1 MLQGIGASQG
11 YGIGKAV
18 IIEDINLDYSAVK
31 YTTAQEEKAR
41 LAKAVEAFT
50 VETRAM
56 AEGLKASAGEK
67 EAEILEGHLTMLADP
82 FMLSQMNDKI
92 DGGAV
97 KGDLGE
103 DARGA
108 VPEDGVAE
116 VAEEVGREVRGVDGV
131 FQHGVSLQGDG
142 VGEAGG
148 HLVVQHVK
156 ADVGDSV
163 FAA

>member
-56 AEGLKASAGEK
+56 AEGQNSQTFWKAP
-67 EAEILEGHLTMLADP
+67 LA
-82 FMLSQMNDKI
+82 
-92 DGGAV
+92 
-97 KGDLGE
+97 
-103 DARGA
+103 
-108 VPEDGVAE
+108 
-116 VAEEVGREVRGVDGV
+116 
-131 FQHGVSLQGDG
+131 H
-142 VGEAGG
+142 
-148 HLVVQHVK
+148 
-156 ADVGDSV
+156 
-163 FAA
+163 

>member
-97 KGDLGE
+97 AEAAVD
-103 DARGA
+103 DAVYALTDER
-108 VPEDGVAE
+108 
-116 VAEEVGREVRGVDGV
+116 
-131 FQHGVSLQGDG
+131 QN
-142 VGEAGG
+142 
-148 HLVVQHVK
+148 
-156 ADVGDSV
+156 
-163 FAA
+163 